1 MELIVGK
8 YAGMCEGVSYA
19 VRKAKEIVKENDKVY
34 CLGELV
40 HNRQVVDELEK
51 NGMITVQDIAEIP
64 NYSKVIFRTH
74 GVPKEIYERA
84 YRKGLEVYDLTC
96 GNVQAIH
103 VKVDKEKK
111 KSFIIIVGN
120 ANHPEVIG
128 LKGFAGENS
137 YVIDDADEILDAY
150 MEYEKT
156 KMGYVYVVGQTT
168 FSSKKFDTLTDEL
181 RENFAETIVMVDKTI
196 CSATDKRQDETRDIS
211 KKVNSMVIIGGK
223 NSSNTQKL
231 VEIAKENC
239 EKVYFAQTRK
249 DLRKMDFV
257 NEEKVGIMAG
267 ASTPKEVVDDIIDF
281 FNKISVE

>member
-19 VRKAKEIVKENDKVY
+19 VQRAKEIVKENDKVY

-51 NGMITVQDIAEIP
+51 DGMITVQDIAEIP

-103 VKVDKEKK
+103 MKVDKEKK

-128 LKGFAGENS
+128 IKGFAGENS

>member
-19 VRKAKEIVKENDKVY
+19 VRRAQEIVKENDKVY

-128 LKGFAGENS
+128 IKGFAGENS

-168 FSSKKFDTLTDEL
+168 FSSKKCDALTDEL

>member
-19 VRKAKEIVKENDKVY
+19 VRRAQEIVKENDKVY

-74 GVPKEIYERA
+74 GVLKEIYERA

-128 LKGFAGENS
+128 IKGFAGENS

-168 FSSKKFDTLTDEL
+168 FSSKKFDALTDEL

>member
-19 VRKAKEIVKENDKVY
+19 VRRAQEIVKENDKVY

-120 ANHPEVIG
+120 VNHPEVIG
-128 LKGFAGENS
+128 IKGFAGENS

>member
-19 VRKAKEIVKENDKVY
+19 VRRAQEIVKENDKVY

-128 LKGFAGENS
+128 IKGFAGENS

-168 FSSKKFDTLTDEL
+168 FSSKKFDALTDEL

-257 NEEKVGIMAG
+257 NEEKVGIMAL
-267 ASTPKEVVDDIIDF
+267 
-281 FNKISVE
+281 

>member
-19 VRKAKEIVKENDKVY
+19 VQRAKEIVKENDKVY

-51 NGMITVQDIAEIP
+51 DGMITVQDIAEIP

-103 VKVDKEKK
+103 MKVDKEKK

-128 LKGFAGENS
+128 IKGFAGENS

-281 FNKISVE
+281 FNKISIE

>member
-1 MELIVGK
+1 
-8 YAGMCEGVSYA
+8 
-19 VRKAKEIVKENDKVY
+19 
-34 CLGELV
+34 
-40 HNRQVVDELEK
+40 
-51 NGMITVQDIAEIP
+51 
-64 NYSKVIFRTH
+64 
-74 GVPKEIYERA
+74 
-84 YRKGLEVYDLTC
+84 
-96 GNVQAIH
+96 
-103 VKVDKEKK
+103 
-111 KSFIIIVGN
+111 
-120 ANHPEVIG
+120 
-128 LKGFAGENS
+128 
-137 YVIDDADEILDAY
+137 
-150 MEYEKT
+150 
-156 KMGYVYVVGQTT
+156 
-168 FSSKKFDTLTDEL
+168 
-181 RENFAETIVMVDKTI
+181 MVDKTI